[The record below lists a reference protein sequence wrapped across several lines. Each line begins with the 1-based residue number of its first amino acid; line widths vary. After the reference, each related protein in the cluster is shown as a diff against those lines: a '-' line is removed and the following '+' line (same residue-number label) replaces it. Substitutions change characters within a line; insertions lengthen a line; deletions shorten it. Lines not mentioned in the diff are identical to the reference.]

1 MKRFLSFFLAALL
14 ILTVCPLAALQA
26 GSADT
31 FNVSSLYEPYYILAN
46 AETPTVSYRGIEKE
60 ADKQVYPASTT
71 KILTCIVAL
80 ENGNLDD
87 MVTVSENAVKFG
99 RGNSLMGLQA
109 GDQFSLR
116 DLLYGMMLPSGND
129 AAIAIAEHIAGSPEA
144 YAEKMNEKA
153 KEIGMEHSHFVT
165 VHGKQND
172 NHYTTVRDMALLTAY
187 ALNKSSKSKEFREIV
202 KTGTYMTQTGPRT
215 ITLTNSN
222 RMITDAPATE
232 TLPNPISCLYA
243 DAIGVKTG
251 DTTKAGKC
259 LIAAAERDGVTLIAV
274 LFGGTI
280 GDPEYNDGWND
291 AQKDRY
297 NIKRFN
303 DAAALFE
310 YAFADM
316 VHSVRFGDLVENGL
330 QNTFEVSIPN
340 ASKEDSQG
348 GVLKAYTDISMDAMI
363 SVMQPDP
370 DAKVSDLKIE
380 AKPLFT
386 NTYAPIGEGSVIGSV
401 TYVYNDKT
409 LASGNLIAERSVKE
423 GTAQT
428 DITSVQS
435 DPAGNNPAPITG
447 ELIGDAN
454 TPTLNPDD
462 VIPVNGSDGGCGIP
476 QEMRWLPIAIS
487 VVFVLLV
494 ICVVLFLLY
503 LRAEAKR
510 RKRAAA
516 RRRAR
521 QRARE
526 SGQYTDRG

>member
-1 MKRFLSFFLAALL
+1 MKRIVSLMIAVLFAVSAFCFFPAAH
-14 ILTVCPLAALQA
+14 TGAE
-26 GSADT
+26 T
-31 FNVSSLYEPYYILAN
+31 FDPNSVYEPYYILSN
-46 AETPTVSYRGIEKE
+46 AETPTVSYRGLERE

-80 ENGNLDD
+80 ENGNPDD
-87 MVTVSENAVKFG
+87 MVTVSANAVNFG
-99 RGNSLMGLQA
+99 RGNSLMGLEE

-129 AAIAIAEHIAGSPEA
+129 AAIAIAEHIAGSTEA

-153 KEIGMEHSHFVT
+153 AQIGMTHSHFVT

-187 ALNKSSKSKEFREIV
+187 ALNKSPKSEEFRKIV
-202 KTGTYMTQTGPRT
+202 KTGIYTTTSGPRE
-215 ITLTNSN
+215 IRLVNSN
-222 RMITDAPATE
+222 RMIVDTPATE

-243 DAIGVKTG
+243 DAIGIKTG
-251 DTTKAGKC
+251 DTAKAGKC

-274 LFGGTI
+274 LYGGTI

-297 NIKRFN
+297 NVKRFN
-303 DAAALFE
+303 DAAALFD
-310 YAFADM
+310 YAYADM
-316 VHSVRFGDLVENGL
+316 VHTVRFGDLVEKGL
-330 QNTFEVSIPN
+330 ENTFEITIPN
-340 ASKEDSQG
+340 ASAEDSQG
-348 GVLKAYTDISMDAMI
+348 GVLKAYTDISMDQMI

-370 DAKVSDLKIE
+370 NAKVTDLKID
-380 AKPLFT
+380 ANYLFT
-386 NTYAPIGEGSVIGSV
+386 VQYAPIGEGSVVGSV
-401 TYVYNDKT
+401 AYVYNGKT

-428 DITSVQS
+428 DITPVGNDSS
-435 DPAGNNPAPITG
+435 GNNSSPITG
-447 ELIGDAN
+447 NLIGDAN
-454 TPTLNPDD
+454 APSLNPDD
-462 VIPVNGSDGGCGIP
+462 VKPIAESGGCGLP
-476 QEMRWLPIAIS
+476 ENMRWVPIVLAI
-487 VVFVLLV
+487 VFVLLIV
-494 ICVVLFLLY
+494 CVVLFILY

-510 RKRAAA
+510 RRAAA

-526 SGQYTDRG
+526 SGQYTDRR